1 MNFFKA
7 CKRQCREITIRDL
20 IGLLLFSIPATLH
33 HLRHPHIP
41 YSLRNLKRNVLLFIE
56 TESNRKLT
64 PARKHSSPA
73 DQFAFAPASSV
84 QFHWRLSG
92 RFLVQLIISL
102 SFMLRKYH
110 AKPYFGLSQLSGS
123 ILRIFAASAEWV
135 ASLLRPHI
143 LKLVSEAPPAPPLFR
158 DLPWNKEPWPATLT
172 YYGERQRIKALR
184 RWYANWSAFFAVP
197 NEGRLEV
204 PDHLC
209 AAPGSN
215 SAFWTPVIFQM
226 LISHLLLHAGDGA
239 DLFTGPTQSPKLYRV
254 AIYCADL
261 LERTRTSNEVDKT
274 MHLDPLILQSLNVT
288 TRDVA
293 AFLKILLM
301 IFPGGVV
308 GSIGGYIHLVQ
319 LVREGAS
326 DKELAMGIATLGD
339 GRERIFISLLTML
352 RAIVEQTTTDADD
365 TRRKLAEVFAT
376 LLLGDIIE
384 ALVVA
389 YWQKMF
395 QTEND
400 GSQLRYV
407 VYTEAQNVIETLL
420 NRWEEIA
427 NCLRE
432 LY

>member
-1 MNFFKA
+1 MNLFKA
-7 CKRQCREITIRDL
+7 CKRQCHEITILDL
-20 IGLLLFSIPATLH
+20 IGWFLVLITATLH
-33 HLRHPHIP
+33 NLRCPHIRN
-41 YSLRNLKRNVLLFIE
+41 SLRNLKRNILLFIE
-56 TESNRKLT
+56 TEANSKLT

-73 DQFAFAPASSV
+73 DEFAFAPASSV
-84 QFHWRLSG
+84 HFDWRVSG
-92 RFLVQLIISL
+92 RFLVKLIICL

-110 AKPYFGLSQLSGS
+110 AKSFFGLSQLSGS

-143 LKLVSEAPPAPPLFR
+143 LKLVSEAPTAPPLFR

-172 YYGERQRIKALR
+172 YYGERQRIKALK
-184 RWYANWSAFFAVP
+184 RWYADWSAFFDVP
-197 NEGRLEV
+197 HEGRLEV

-209 AAPGSN
+209 TVPGSN
-215 SAFWTPVIFQM
+215 SALWTPVTFQM

-254 AIYCADL
+254 ATYCGDL
-261 LERTRTSNEVDKT
+261 LERTRTSNKMDKT
-274 MHLDPLILQSLNVT
+274 THLDPLILQSLNVT

-293 AFLKILLM
+293 AFLKMLLM

-308 GSIGGYIHLVQ
+308 GSTGGYIHLVQ
-319 LVREGAS
+319 LVRERAS
-326 DKELAMGIATLGD
+326 DKELAMGIATVGD

-352 RAIVEQTTTDADD
+352 RAVVEQTTTDAEE
-365 TRRKLAEVFAT
+365 TTRKLAEVFGT
-376 LLLGDIIE
+376 VLLGDIIE

-407 VYTEAQNVIETLL
+407 VYTEAQNVVETMLT
-420 NRWEEIA
+420 RWEGIA
-427 NCLRE
+427 KCLRE

>member
-1 MNFFKA
+1 MNVFKA
-7 CKRQCREITIRDL
+7 SKRQYHGITFWEL
-20 IGLLLFSIPATLH
+20 IVLLLLLITATLH
-33 HLRHPHIP
+33 HLRHPHIL
-41 YSLRNLKRNVLLFIE
+41 YSLRNLKRNILLFIE
-56 TESNRKLT
+56 TEANSKLA

-73 DQFAFAPASSV
+73 DEFVFAPASSV
-84 QFHWRLSG
+84 RFVPR
-92 RFLVQLIISL
+92 RFLVKLIISFT
-102 SFMLRKYH
+102 FMLRKYH
-110 AKPYFGLSQLSGS
+110 ATPYFGLSQLSGS
-123 ILRIFAASAEWV
+123 ILRIFAASAEWA

-172 YYGERQRIKALR
+172 YYGERQRMKALN

-197 NEGRLEV
+197 HEGRLEV

-209 AAPGSN
+209 AVPGST
-215 SAFWTPVIFQM
+215 SALWTPVIFQM

-239 DLFTGPTQSPKLYRV
+239 DLFTGPTQSSKLYRI
-254 AIYCADL
+254 ATYCGDL

-293 AFLKILLM
+293 AFLKMLLM
-301 IFPGGVV
+301 IFPGGAI
-308 GSIGGYIHLVQ
+308 GSTEGYIHLVQ
-319 LVREGAS
+319 LVRERAS

-352 RAIVEQTTTDADD
+352 RAVVEQTTTDSAN

-376 LLLGDIIE
+376 VLLGDIIE

-389 YWQKMF
+389 YWQTMF
-395 QTEND
+395 QLEND

-407 VYTEAQNVIETLL
+407 VYTEAQNVVETLL
-420 NRWEEIA
+420 DRWEGIA
-427 NCLRE
+427 RCLRE